1 MYNLVKAMYVTY
13 TTGDYILLL
22 AIGKPTLVI
31 PLLHMSLVLL
41 PDTKPP
47 ACEQFGKSSPKSM
60 ILPVLF
66 NVSSGLFASYLPVFI
81 GRLLAYRRL
90 HATTHGRVPS
100 SGHLVSQP
108 QVE

>member
-22 AIGKPTLVI
+22 AIGKPALVI

-81 GRLLAYRRL
+81 
-90 HATTHGRVPS
+90 
-100 SGHLVSQP
+100 
-108 QVE
+108 